1 MRRGMVA
8 LGFSLA
14 TAVLAIAGSHVRGAD
29 DGKRISSHPLFLRDV
44 APILDK
50 KGCSTAGCHGK
61 FGGRGGFQLSLLTLT
76 PMDDYDPIVRGARG
90 RRVNT
95 TEPEKSLLLLKATGV
110 MGHAGG
116 ERFAVGSPEWKIM
129 RDWIAAGAP
138 YSYENDP
145 KLARLTVTPNQFT
158 LSKVGQKLPLKVVAT
173 FTDGISRDVT
183 AQANYDTND
192 PAVFSVDGSGIVTG
206 KRWGGTS
213 IVVRYLG
220 DVQAVNLSLPR
231 DSKAPFPKLTSANF
245 IDDYVYKNLK
255 RMNVVPSRKTTDA
268 EFLRRVALDLCGK
281 LPAPEEIEAF
291 AADKAPDKRAKLIDQ
306 LLDSPDYVAMR
317 TLRLG
322 DLLRIHPNHFGNN
335 IYGDRETVLFTE
347 WVKDAVTKNMPHDQF
362 VKGLLMA
369 RGSTFRDGPANFW
382 RVDNTPEDR
391 METVAQAFLGQR
403 MACARC
409 HKHPFDRWTTDD
421 YWNFTAFM
429 GKVGVGGGRLD
440 GENTIFENP
449 DGRVINQSVTGRHR
463 GKEAPPTLLGADGP
477 SQASKERS
485 FNEFVEW
492 TTSRNN
498 PFFAKATV
506 NRLWGNYM
514 GRGVV
519 HPVDDMRA
527 TTPASVPGL
536 LEAMAKDLTE
546 HNFDIK
552 RATRLILNSNTY
564 QASSEVNET
573 NALDTQ
579 FFSHF
584 YPRPMLGQVLLDSI
598 NQATGT
604 SERFGDYPA
613 DEKAS
618 HLYLPVGSYF
628 MDTFGRSH
636 REFLTNLEPKIEPT
650 LVQTLH
656 VLNSPYIDNK
666 VRYGQTLQPLIN
678 DKNATNEKI
687 IRTLYLKTFGRNPTD
702 KEKAAALAAFTAPNA
717 KRDEVAQDLLWALI
731 SAREFYFVS

>member
-8 LGFSLA
+8 VGFSLA

-29 DGKRISSHPLFLRDV
+29 DGKRIPSHPQFLRDV

-76 PMDDYDPIVRGARG
+76 PADDYDPIVRGARG

-116 ERFAVGSPEWKIM
+116 ARFPVGSPEWKTM

-145 KLARLTVTPNQFT
+145 KLAKLTVTPNQFT

-173 FTDGISRDVT
+173 FSDGVVRNVT
-183 AQANYDTND
+183 EQANYETND
-192 PAVFSVDGSGIVTG
+192 PAVFDVDGRGTVTG

-220 DVQAVNLSLPR
+220 EVQAVNLSLPR
-231 DSKAPFPKLTSANF
+231 VSKTPFPKLTPANF

-255 RMNVVPSRKTTDA
+255 RMNVIPSRKTTDA
-268 EFLRRVALDLCGK
+268 EFLRRVMLDICGQ
-281 LPAPEEIEAF
+281 LPATDEIEAF
-291 AADKAPDKRAKLIDQ
+291 VADKAPDKRAKMIDQ
-306 LLDSPDYVAMR
+306 LLDSPEYVAMR

-335 IYGDRETVLFTE
+335 IYGDRQTALFSE
-347 WVKDAVTKNMPHDQF
+347 WVKDAVEKNLPHDQF

-369 RGSTFRDGPANFW
+369 RGSTFREAPTNFW

-403 MACARC
+403 MSCARC

-449 DGRVINQSVTGRHR
+449 NGQVINQSVTGRRR
-463 GKEAPPTLLGADGP
+463 GKEAPPTLLGAAGP
-477 SQASKERS
+477 SQAAKERA
-485 FNEFVEW
+485 FTEFVEW
-492 TTSRNN
+492 TTSRSN

-506 NRLWGNYM
+506 NRLWGNYL

-546 HNFDIK
+546 HNFDMK

-564 QASSEVNET
+564 QAASDVNET
-573 NALDTQ
+573 NALDNQ

-604 SERFGDYPA
+604 TERFGDFPT
-613 DEKAS
+613 EMKAA